1 MSSEDSRLAPAVSQ
15 PILVDLAKFRAR
27 AAAWAVGAHQ
37 AAVQDTPA
45 AAPLPPSIRPSP
57 TPIHASATAPPH
69 LLADHIRSGA
79 FELTVAAPPPAPPA
93 GADASPD
100 ADASPPLTASPHAPP
115 PPNATSPPLT
125 SLSPSPSPSSLS
137 GTVMEH
143 PQAYDTQDHDIMQ
156 EDTARMRAF
165 AVAIERAVPGRV
177 VLDMGAGPDAVLA
190 LCAARCGAARV
201 YAVEGNASA
210 AAAAARLV
218 RRKEE
223 TGELRRGVVR
233 VVARVSTDL
242 NFADVPAGTVEVLV
256 HELMGILASSEGVRH
271 FVRGLRPFLAPGCVS
286 IPASACTLVAPG
298 MLPPLEL
305 LSAPSIR

>member
-27 AAAWAVGAHQ
+27 AAAWAVGSHQ
-37 AAVQDTPA
+37 AAAVQGTPA

-115 PPNATSPPLT
+115 PST
-125 SLSPSPSPSSLS
+125 SPSPSPSPSLS

-143 PQAYDTQDHDIMQ
+143 PQAYDTQDHDVMQ

-223 TGELRRGVVR
+223 TVSCGGGWCAWWRACRR
-233 VVARVSTDL
+233 T
-242 NFADVPAGTVEVLV
+242 
-256 HELMGILASSEGVRH
+256 
-271 FVRGLRPFLAPGCVS
+271 
-286 IPASACTLVAPG
+286 
-298 MLPPLEL
+298 
-305 LSAPSIR
+305 

>member
-1 MSSEDSRLAPAVSQ
+1 
-15 PILVDLAKFRAR
+15 
-27 AAAWAVGAHQ
+27 
-37 AAVQDTPA
+37 
-45 AAPLPPSIRPSP
+45 
-57 TPIHASATAPPH
+57 
-69 LLADHIRSGA
+69 
-79 FELTVAAPPPAPPA
+79 
-93 GADASPD
+93 
-100 ADASPPLTASPHAPP
+100 
-115 PPNATSPPLT
+115 
-125 SLSPSPSPSSLS
+125 
-137 GTVMEH
+137 MEH
-143 PQAYDTQDHDIMQ
+143 PQAYDTQDHDVMQ

>member
-1 MSSEDSRLAPAVSQ
+1 MPQACLVLPHMSFPPTSLRARVEEAVEKEEQGCMSSEDSRLAPAVSQ

-125 SLSPSPSPSSLS
+125 R
-137 GTVMEH
+137 
-143 PQAYDTQDHDIMQ
+143 DHFVK
-156 EDTARMRAF
+156 RG
-165 AVAIERAVPGRV
+165 VAILCQ
-177 VLDMGAGPDAVLA
+177 LDD
-190 LCAARCGAARV
+190 
-201 YAVEGNASA
+201 
-210 AAAAARLV
+210 
-218 RRKEE
+218 
-223 TGELRRGVVR
+223 
-233 VVARVSTDL
+233 
-242 NFADVPAGTVEVLV
+242 
-256 HELMGILASSEGVRH
+256 
-271 FVRGLRPFLAPGCVS
+271 
-286 IPASACTLVAPG
+286 
-298 MLPPLEL
+298 
-305 LSAPSIR
+305 